1 MKDVNIVLEELKLES
16 EALQSVVL
24 LLMGVI
30 EKHDLCIPHEVV
42 HLSLIHLSLTHDIEL
57 GEEEDIEIV
66 YEDEEDG

>member
-1 MKDVNIVLEELKLES
+1 MKDVNIVLELKLES

-42 HLSLIHLSLTHDIEL
+42 HLSLTHGIEL
-57 GEEEDIEIV
+57 GGDEEDIEIV
-66 YEDEEDG
+66 YEDEDE

>member
-42 HLSLIHLSLTHDIEL
+42 HLSLTHDIEL